1 MRLTVDANHEELSRI
16 LDELLAV
23 DVDIS
28 AREIARRHSV
38 LKNASAFTRH
48 TERAGLIAAAQ
59 RRQTDARNVRELPV
73 AKKAATL
80 AEQLAEKSARVEEL
94 ERQVAGL
101 VASHAAC
108 VRAVM
113 QHGGVRAL
121 QQFWMEYR
129 GLSDILQ
136 ELNALPAG
144 AKVIPI
150 GQNLDFEKAKID
162 I

>member
-1 MRLTVDANHEELSRI
+1 MRLTLDASHEELNRI
-16 LDELLAV
+16 LNELIAS

-28 AREIARRHSV
+28 AREVARRHST
-38 LKNASAFTRH
+38 LRNASAFTRH
-48 TERAGLIAAAQ
+48 TERAELIEAAR
-59 RRQTDARNVRELPV
+59 RRQADARSVRELPV
-73 AKKAATL
+73 AKKAASL
-80 AEQLAEKSARVEEL
+80 AEQLEEKSARVEVL

-121 QQFWMEYR
+121 QQFWTEYR
-129 GLSDILQ
+129 ELADLLQ
-136 ELNALPAG
+136 DLNALPAG

-150 GQNLDFEKAKID
+150 GQKLGFERNNID